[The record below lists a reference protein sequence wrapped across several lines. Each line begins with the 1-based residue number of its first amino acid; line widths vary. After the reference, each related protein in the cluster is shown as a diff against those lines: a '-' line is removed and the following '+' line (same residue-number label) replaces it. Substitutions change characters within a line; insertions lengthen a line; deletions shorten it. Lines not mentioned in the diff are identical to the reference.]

1 MGGWMGGWMDNV
13 GKGHHKNKWEMRMM
27 TGWGMRECV
36 MRCLFGGKLSLS
48 LSVVVR
54 TSRTSWNFEEPSYRT
69 IRCGSFLNRLR
80 LSLVVSKKEGTGREK
95 QRFEDSE
102 SNERHQ
108 LTNLLD
114 KTN

>member
-1 MGGWMGGWMDNV
+1 MIVVVAHNAV
-13 GKGHHKNKWEMRMM
+13 AVIVVVVVVKGQL
-27 TGWGMRECV
+27 T
-36 MRCLFGGKLSLS
+36 